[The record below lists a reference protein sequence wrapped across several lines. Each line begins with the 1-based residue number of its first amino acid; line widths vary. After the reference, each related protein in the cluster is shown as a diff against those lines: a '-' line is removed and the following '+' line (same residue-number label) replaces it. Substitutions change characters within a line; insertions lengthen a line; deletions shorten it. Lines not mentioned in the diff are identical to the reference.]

1 MANPGSGHGYEKVSI
16 SFGLKPDTNIKLTE
30 SAARASRTKRQEASL
45 RLSDHL
51 ILFPDLVVDDKR
63 FPLLSVN
70 RGSPLVSINFMLDG
84 IVNKKLSE
92 SANRSGRTKR
102 DEAALR
108 LSDHLYR
115 FTDIAAEGKRF
126 HE

>member
-1 MANPGSGHGYEKVSI
+1 MANPDSGHGYEKVSI

-51 ILFPDLVVDDKR
+51 
-63 FPLLSVN
+63 
-70 RGSPLVSINFMLDG
+70 
-84 IVNKKLSE
+84 
-92 SANRSGRTKR
+92 
-102 DEAALR
+102 
-108 LSDHLYR
+108 YR